1 MKKDGVIISVIMP
14 TYNRANRLKD
24 TVESVLAQSFDS
36 YELIIINDGSEDNT
50 SEICTRYAEKEQ
62 KIKFINY
69 EKNKGASYARNIGIK
84 ESKGEFITF
93 VDDDDIVDKEMLD
106 FLYNL
111 AIQYIA
117 DISICG
123 CCYGHEERISP
134 KYIFDELMI
143 LDKVEG
149 LNELL
154 KREKYNSS
162 NPNKLFRKELFQNVN
177 YIEGKLVDDIHVIYK
192 LFAQANRVVAKGKP
206 LYTYM
211 RHGKNNSTPLENNIW
226 TPELLREY
234 INMQKERV
242 KYLTKYVPQITDRV
256 KYSEWSY
263 YISMCHKINNSNNWI
278 CQTEYNT
285 MIKILKEN
293 KSEFLNSPFTTEE
306 EKNMIEIYEI

>member
-24 TVESVLAQSFDS
+24 TIESVLAQSFDS

-50 SEICTRYAEKEQ
+50 SEICTQYAEKQ
-62 KIKFINY
+62 RKIKFINY
-69 EKNKGASYARNIGIK
+69 KKNKGASYARNIGIK
-84 ESKGEFITF
+84 ESKGKYITF
-93 VDDDDIVDKEMLD
+93 VDDDDIVDKEMLN

-111 AIQYIA
+111 AMQYTS

-123 CCYGHEERISP
+123 CWYGYEERISP
-134 KYIFDELMI
+134 KYIFNELMI
-143 LDKVEG
+143 LDKVQG

-177 YIEGKLVDDIHVIYK
+177 YIEGKLVDDIHVIYR
-192 LFAQANRVVAKGKP
+192 LFAQANKVVAKGKP

-211 RHGKNNSTPLENNIW
+211 RHGKNNSTPLEKNIW

-242 KYLTKYVPQITDRV
+242 KYLTTYVPEITDRV